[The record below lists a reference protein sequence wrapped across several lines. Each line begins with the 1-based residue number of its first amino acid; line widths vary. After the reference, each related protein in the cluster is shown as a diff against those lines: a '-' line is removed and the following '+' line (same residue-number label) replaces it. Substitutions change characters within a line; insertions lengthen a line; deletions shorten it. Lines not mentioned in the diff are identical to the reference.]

1 MRNILIWLIGV
12 GLALQLS
19 ACSGPGQGPSS
30 NILRIGVLPD
40 ESEAVLRERLTPL
53 FEFLSQETGLPYEL
67 VIPNNYA
74 ELVRAFGEGLIDLG
88 YFGGVTF
95 MQANSEYDAVP
106 LVMRDVDTRFTSVLV
121 VADESVKTLKE
132 LRGKRFGFGSRLSTS
147 GHLMPRHFLQVEH
160 GVTPENYF
168 HSVQYSGKHDRTA
181 YWVRDGVVDAGVV
194 NAEVIRKM
202 FADGRL
208 QPDDI
213 RIILTTPP
221 YPDYVWAVHP
231 QTHPV
236 DRENILR
243 AFLQLST
250 DNPQHEAIL
259 SKTGAASF
267 YPASIED
274 FSMLKE
280 IMTRRGVL

>member
-1 MRNILIWLIGV
+1 MRNMLMWLIGV

-19 ACSGPGQGPSS
+19 ACSGPEQGPSRK
-30 NILRIGVLPD
+30 ILRIGILPD
-40 ESEAVLRERLTPL
+40 ESEVILRERLTPL
-53 FEFLSQETGLPYEL
+53 FEFLSQETGLSYEL

-88 YFGGVTF
+88 YIGGVTF
-95 MQANSEYDAVP
+95 MQANSVYDAVP

-121 VADESVKTLKE
+121 VAGESIKTLE
-132 LRGKRFGFGSRLSTS
+132 DLRGKRLAFGSRLSTS
-147 GHLMPRHFLQVEH
+147 GHLMPRHFLLVEY
-160 GVTPENYF
+160 GVTPEEYF

-202 FADGRL
+202 MADGRL
-208 QPDDI
+208 KPGDI

-221 YPDYVWAVHP
+221 YPDYVWAMRP
-231 QTHPV
+231 QTRPV
-236 DRENILR
+236 DRENIMR

-250 DNPQHEAIL
+250 DDPQHAAIL
-259 SKTGAASF
+259 SNAGAASF

-280 IMTRRGVL
+280 VMTRRGVL